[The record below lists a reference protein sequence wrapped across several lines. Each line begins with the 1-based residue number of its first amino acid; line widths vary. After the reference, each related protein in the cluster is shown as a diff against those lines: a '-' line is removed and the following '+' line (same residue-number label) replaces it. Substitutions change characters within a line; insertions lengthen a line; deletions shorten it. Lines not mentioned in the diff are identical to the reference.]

1 MLGWLS
7 KFFKSE
13 KSEVKLGQHSQPVRD
28 NPYAAVKVRCEGGLI
43 HIEWP
48 EKPAQVV
55 AMDALIGVAVE
66 TTDQGPFVEDVW
78 WHLATSETVA
88 TYPSEA
94 TGAGELLSQ
103 LQLLPNFNN
112 ERLIQAMSSAQNN
125 MFILWDKQGRHLAP

>member
-7 KFFKSE
+7 KFFKSKKPE
-13 KSEVKLGQHSQPVRD
+13 AKLGQHPQAVRKS
-28 NPYAAVKVRCEGGLI
+28 PYAAVKVRCEGGLI

-66 TTDQGPFVEDVW
+66 ITDQGPFVEDVW

-94 TGAGELLSQ
+94 TGAGDLLSQ
-103 LQLLPNFNN
+103 LQSLPTFNN